1 MKLFA
6 LSLLTAAGAASAQ
19 TPASAPALPLALHF
33 SQSPPLQYADS
44 RGVLTGHV
52 ARPAIAALKAAGIP
66 FQVRQTPAKM
76 QLVLMQDGQE
86 PACMLG
92 WLQTPERERTGKFSE
107 VVYEDK
113 RPFALTWSGNTAM
126 HDEEPL
132 KDTLT
137 DKNLRAVVNRGA
149 SYGVAI
155 DRGLLRY
162 KTTTIPTTAD
172 TQQLLDMLRRHSID
186 YFFITEE
193 ELEEAVKASGY
204 PASHYKRIYFSDL
217 YKGYERRL
225 WCSKSVPDE
234 TFKRLNAAIVR
245 LRK

>member
-1 MKLFA
+1 MKAFA
-6 LSLLTAAGAASAQ
+6 LSLLMAAGAASAQ
-19 TPASAPALPLALHF
+19 PLVLHYA
-33 SQSPPLQYADS
+33 QSPPLQYADS
-44 RGVLTGHV
+44 RGVLTGH
-52 ARPAIAALKAAGIP
+52 AAKPAVAALTAAGIP
-66 FQVRQTPAKM
+66 FEVRQTPAKQ

-113 RPFALTWSGNTAM
+113 RPFALTWSGNPAM
-126 HDEEPL
+126 RHEQPL

-137 DKNLRAVVNRGA
+137 DKRLRVVVNRGA

-162 KTTTIPTTAD
+162 KTPTIPSAAD

-193 ELEEAVKASGY
+193 EAEEAIRVSGY
-204 PASHYKRIYFSDL
+204 PAAYYKRIYFSDL

-234 TFKRLNAAIVR
+234 TLKRLNAAIVR

>member
-1 MKLFA
+1 MKAIA
-6 LSLLTAAGAASAQ
+6 LSLLMATNAASAQ
-19 TPASAPALPLALHF
+19 PLVLHYA
-33 SQSPPLQYADS
+33 QSPPLQYADA
-44 RGVLTGHV
+44 RGVLTGH
-52 ARPAIAALKAAGIP
+52 AATPALAALSAAGIP
-66 FQVRQTPAKM
+66 FEVRQTPAKQ
-76 QLVLMQDGQE
+76 QLVLMQYGQQA
-86 PACMLG
+86 ACMLG

-107 VVYEDK
+107 TVYEDK
-113 RPFALTWSGNTAM
+113 RPFALTWSGNPAM

-137 DKNLRAVVNRGA
+137 DQRLRVVVNRGA

-155 DRGLLRY
+155 DRALLRY
-162 KTTTIPTTAD
+162 KTPTMPSAAD
-172 TQQLLDMLRRHSID
+172 TGQLLDMLRRHSID

-193 ELEEAVKASGY
+193 ELEQAVKASGY

-225 WCSKSVPDE
+225 WCSRSVPDE

>member
-1 MKLFA
+1 MKVFT
-6 LSLLTAAGAASAQ
+6 LSLLMAAGAVSAQ
-19 TPASAPALPLALHF
+19 PSAQPLVLHYA
-33 SQSPPLQYADS
+33 QSPPLQYADT
-44 RGVLTGHV
+44 RGVLTGH
-52 ARPAIAALKAAGIP
+52 AATPAIAALTAAGIP
-66 FQVRQTPAKM
+66 FVVRQTPAKQ
-76 QLVLMQDGQE
+76 QLVLMQAAEQE

-92 WLQTPERERTGKFSE
+92 WLQTPERERAGKFSE

-113 RPFALTWSGNTAM
+113 RPFALTWSGNPAM
-126 HDEEPL
+126 HDEEAL

-137 DKNLRAVVNRGA
+137 NKQLRVVVKKGT
-149 SYGVAI
+149 SYGTTI

-162 KTTTIPTTAD
+162 KTPTIPSSAD
-172 TQQLLDMLRRHSID
+172 SQQLLDMLRRHSID

-193 ELEEAVKASGY
+193 ELEEAIKASGY

>member
-1 MKLFA
+1 MKVYA
-6 LSLLTAAGAASAQ
+6 LSLLMAAGAASAQ
-19 TPASAPALPLALHF
+19 PPAPAPALPLTLHF

-52 ARPAIAALKAAGIP
+52 AKPAIAALKAAGIP
-66 FQVRQTPAKM
+66 FQVRLTPAKM

-86 PACMLG
+86 QACMLG

-137 DKNLRAVVNRGA
+137 DKNLRAVVTRGA

-193 ELEEAVKASGY
+193 ELEEAVKVSGY